1 MKKQVIEIYLFV
13 KAFWQYLIREFFLY
27 IPSHFIRGIVAAAI
41 LKRWGS
47 NSTLLIGVEIRNP
60 KNISVGNNTV
70 INSKVLLDGRGGQ
83 LIIGNNVDI
92 AQETNIWTLE
102 HDINDPNHA
111 DKGADVVIE
120 DYVWI
125 ASRVTILPG
134 VRIGKGSV
142 IATGAVVTKD
152 VPSMSIVGGVPAKVI
167 GQRDN
172 TLQYKLYYRPL
183 FR

>member
-83 LIIGNNVDI
+83 LLLGI
-92 AQETNIWTLE
+92 TL
-102 HDINDPNHA
+102 
-111 DKGADVVIE
+111 
-120 DYVWI
+120 
-125 ASRVTILPG
+125 
-134 VRIGKGSV
+134 
-142 IATGAVVTKD
+142 
-152 VPSMSIVGGVPAKVI
+152 
-167 GQRDN
+167 
-172 TLQYKLYYRPL
+172 TLLRKQIFGPWNMI
-183 FR
+183 